1 MNSHKVAVAADLD
14 DLLFAGR
21 NRKYG
26 AYELRK
32 NYDKRLT
39 VALLAAVS
47 FFVLTLA
54 GLNLLPNPKLDL
66 TIISPKHPT
75 EPQEVPLIF
84 DDQIVPPHKLQHRS
98 GGFPFNVTKD
108 PVSNDTAKIQGMIGM
123 GNGNLLDGLTDNDG
137 VGDDPFGLPAGY
149 QVKVKPQIFDPA
161 PDQNAE
167 FPGGEKAYENYL
179 QSNIK
184 YPNFAAANGIEGT
197 IWLSLKIDEEGN
209 IVDVT
214 VLRSIG
220 GGCDEE
226 AARVLRGMPRWKP
239 GRKDGENIAVMRY
252 VKVNMVLK

>member
-1 MNSHKVAVAADLD
+1 MIDN
-14 DLLFAGR
+14 
-21 NRKYG
+21 
-26 AYELRK
+26 
-32 NYDKRLT
+32 
-39 VALLAAVS
+39 
-47 FFVLTLA
+47 LTLLTFSQNSPINR
-54 GLNLLPNPKLDL
+54 GLV
-66 TIISPKHPT
+66 HH
-75 EPQEVPLIF
+75 EVL
-84 DDQIVPPHKLQHRS
+84 
-98 GGFPFNVTKD
+98 
-108 PVSNDTAKIQGMIGM
+108 
-123 GNGNLLDGLTDNDG
+123 
-137 VGDDPFGLPAGY
+137 
-149 QVKVKPQIFDPA
+149 VKPKIFNPD

-197 IWLSLKIDEEGN
+197 IWLSLKIDEDGN

-252 VKVNMVLK
+252 VKVNMVLR